1 MTLRRREL
9 LKAVGATGALAAA
22 SGAGLAGCAA
32 GSVGA
37 PGVAAPASARVLVV
51 GGGYGGATAA
61 KYIRLLSAQRIDVVL
76 VEPDATFISCP
87 MSNLVL
93 AGQRALGDLTVPYDA
108 LTRRHGVTLV
118 RDRVASI
125 DPVQRVAVLASGA
138 RIRYD
143 KMVLSPGVEMIW
155 DSVEGAQQANADGR
169 VLQAWKAGP
178 ETAALRRQL
187 EAMPDGGVF
196 AIAIPEAPYRCPPGP
211 YERACMVA
219 AYFKAAKPRAKVLVL
234 DANPD
239 VTSKPALFKRAWAEQ
254 YAGMVEYRPQH
265 KATGVSGGAGGVG
278 AGGTVR
284 FEVQDDVRADVLNV
298 LPAMRAGAIAVGTG
312 LANANARW
320 CQVDYLNFES
330 TAAKHIHVIG
340 DAIQIAPAMPKSGHM
355 ANGHA
360 KVAAAAIVA
369 ELNGWD
375 IDPAPMLTNT
385 CYSFI
390 DAQRVVHVAS
400 VHAYVAAEKT
410 FKTVAGSG
418 GLSPAANEQEAAY
431 AWNWARTI
439 WADALG

>member
-1 MTLRRREL
+1 MIKRRKLVQGTVAFGSLGL
-9 LKAVGATGALAAA
+9 LNSIL
-22 SGAGLAGCAA
+22 GCAT
-32 GSVGA
+32 
-37 PGVAAPASARVLVV
+37 PGGVPAKAKVVVV

-61 KYIRLLSAQRIDVVL
+61 KYVRLLSDYKMDVVL
-76 VEPDATFISCP
+76 IEPNSAFVSCP
-87 MSNLVL
+87 ISNLVL
-93 AGQRALGDLTVPYDA
+93 GGSKTLNDITTPYTSLGSK
-108 LTRRHGVTLV
+108 HGVAVV
-118 RDRVASI
+118 RDMVTAIDASKKT
-125 DPVQRVAVLASGA
+125 VLLAGGA
-138 RIRYD
+138 TIAYD
-143 KMVLSPGVEMIW
+143 KLILSPGIDLLW
-155 DSVEGAQQANADGR
+155 NSVEGLQAANVSGKI
-169 VLQAWKAGP
+169 LQAWKAGA
-178 ETAALRRQL
+178 ETVALRKQL
-187 EAMPDGGVF
+187 ETMPDGGVY
-196 AIAIPEAPYRCPPGP
+196 ALTIPEAPYRCPPGP
-211 YERACMVA
+211 YERACLVA
-219 AYFKAAKPRAKVLVL
+219 AYFKAAKPRSKVLVL

-265 KATGVSGGAGGVG
+265 KATGVGVG
-278 AGGTVR
+278 AGVVGTGGTVR

-360 KVAAAAIVA
+360 KVVAAAIVA

-390 DAQRVVHVAS
+390 DFQRVVHVAS

-431 AWNWARTI
+431 AWSWARTI